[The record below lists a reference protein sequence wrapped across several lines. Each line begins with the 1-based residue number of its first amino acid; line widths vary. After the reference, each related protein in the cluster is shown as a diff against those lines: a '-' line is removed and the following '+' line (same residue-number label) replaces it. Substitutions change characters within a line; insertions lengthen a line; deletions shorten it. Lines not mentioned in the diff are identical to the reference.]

1 MFYLFVEGKGT
12 SMSASKESLI
22 QYMENSLIPY
32 TIVEIEGFYSP
43 SDLSLNENGEVI
55 FPEIDQ
61 ELLLK
66 SAKTQKLKEVSEKTA
81 EKIVGGFISEASGE
95 KVTYDSDT
103 DTQITMQGIALNVN
117 TEQFTQ
123 KYPTG
128 CPVRGYKEGDTEKT
142 IQYLNAKQVLQWM
155 ADLSIHIGDCKQ
167 WGWLKQ
173 YEVEQAKTLEELAD
187 IGL

>member
-1 MFYLFVEGKGT
+1 MFYLFINNKGT
-12 SMSASKESLI
+12 SMSTSKESLVQFMNGSI
-22 QYMENSLIPY
+22 SPY
-32 TIVEIEGFYSP
+32 SIVEVNGFYSP
-43 SDLSLNENGEVI
+43 SDLSLSENGEVI

-66 SAKTQKLKEVSEKTA
+66 SAKNQKLKEVNEKTA
-81 EKIVGGFISEASGE
+81 EKITGGFTSEASGE
-95 KVTYDSDT
+95 KVIYDSDT

-128 CPVRGYKEGDTEKT
+128 CPVRGYKEGEQVKT
-142 IQYLNAKQVLQWM
+142 IQYLSAKQVLQWL

-173 YEVEQAKTLEELAD
+173 YEVEQATTIEELED
-187 IGL
+187 IEL